1 MDASNYRETVERVME
16 NNRTL
21 ALSTTNGRDP
31 WVAPVDYLRD
41 DAGNFYFGSP
51 TTSRHARHIEQNGT
65 VAVAI
70 WEPSQSKH
78 GPDVTAT
85 LEGVQ
90 LRGAARRIS
99 EAEYPDVVLDFIEE
113 KPGPLR
119 PPYAVFKIEPRRVYA
134 PIIEDGV
141 NKRVEVEMD

>member
-1 MDASNYRETVERVME
+1 MGATNYRDMVEGVME

-21 ALSTTNGRDP
+21 ALSTTDGQDP

-41 DAGNFYFGSP
+41 VAGNFYFGSP
-51 TTSRHARHIEQNGT
+51 TTSRHARHIEQNET

-90 LRGAARRIS
+90 LRGVARRIS
-99 EAEYPDVVLDFIEE
+99 EEEYPDGVMDFIGEAS
-113 KPGPLR
+113 GQVR
-119 PPYAVFKIEPRRVYA
+119 PPYAVFKIEPLRVYA

-141 NKRVEVEMD
+141 NKQVEVEMD